1 MENVASVAQIQGM
14 TAVAVAI
21 LIGMGALGT
30 AIGFGLLGG
39 KFLEGAARQPE
50 LVPMLQIKM
59 FIVAGL
65 VDAVA
70 ASCAVP
76 GVWPPVTIGGRRYV
90 DGGVRS
96 SDNADPDPGLPV
108 EHASLA
114 GLGVDRH
121 GISDPV
127 RRDPPVSCPPRRQ
140 PGAGRRT

>member
-1 MENVASVAQIQGM
+1 MSARRRAFLRS
-14 TAVAVAI
+14 
-21 LIGMGALGT
+21 LRRGAPFSPGGT
-30 AIGFGLLGG
+30 
-39 KFLEGAARQPE
+39 R
-50 LVPMLQIKM
+50 
-59 FIVAGL
+59 GL